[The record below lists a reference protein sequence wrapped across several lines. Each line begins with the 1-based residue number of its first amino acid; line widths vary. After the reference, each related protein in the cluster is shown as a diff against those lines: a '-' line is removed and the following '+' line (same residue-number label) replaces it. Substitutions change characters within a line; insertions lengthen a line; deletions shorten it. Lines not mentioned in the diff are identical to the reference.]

1 MSFTAFL
8 TGFIGGFL
16 FSVCLIILFESVMK
30 H

>member
-1 MSFTAFL
+1 MSVTAFL

-16 FSVCLIILFESVMK
+16 FSVCLIILLESVIK